1 MNTKAI
7 RLAGIQMSSAQD
19 KSKNIAKALRLIEV
33 AASEGAGII
42 ALPQLFSTHW
52 FPATI
57 NAEHLSLAES
67 EDGQTIT
74 AMRSAASAHKV
85 SIIAPIFEKD
95 CFGYFNTAFVIGPDG
110 AIIGRYRKMHVPQL
124 PSWEERAYF
133 KPGNMGFGVFKTPL
147 ATIGV
152 QLCWDVFFPEG
163 FRALA
168 LKGAQIIFALTA
180 SAYEHSRP
188 KWERAMQA
196 AAHANGFFVFRVN
209 RTGADS
215 GLDFYGRSFCAGP
228 DGEMLD
234 APSGASD
241 GVVIAD
247 VDLSRIAE
255 TRNQW
260 VFLKERRP
268 LEYTLLSEESDEA

>member
-1 MNTKAI
+1 MNTKAV
-7 RLAGIQMSSAQD
+7 RLAGIQMSSTAD

-33 AASEGAGII
+33 AASEGAGIM

-74 AMRSAASAHKV
+74 AMREAAIAHKV

-124 PSWEERAYF
+124 LSWEERAYF

-168 LKGAQIIFALTA
+168 LKGAQIVWPLRPPLMNIQCPSGNAPCRPLPTPTGFSCSGSIVPALRAVLTFTAGVFARGLTA
-180 SAYEHSRP
+180 RCSTPR
-188 KWERAMQA
+188 
-196 AAHANGFFVFRVN
+196 
-209 RTGADS
+209 
-215 GLDFYGRSFCAGP
+215 
-228 DGEMLD
+228 
-234 APSGASD
+234 SGASD

-260 VFLKERRP
+260 VFLKDRRP
-268 LEYTLLSEESDEA
+268 LEYASLSEESDEG

>member
-1 MNTKAI
+1 MNTRAI
-7 RLAGIQMSSAQD
+7 RLAGIQMSSTPD
-19 KSKNIAKALRLIEV
+19 KSKNIAKALRLMEV
-33 AASEGAGII
+33 AVSEGAEII

-52 FPATI
+52 FPAAI
-57 NAEHLSLAES
+57 NAEHLSLAEP
-67 EDGQTIT
+67 EDGETIT
-74 AMRSAASAHKV
+74 AMRSAALTHKV

-168 LKGAQIIFALTA
+168 LKGAQIVFALTA

-188 KWERAMQA
+188 KWERAIQVG
-196 AAHANGFFVFRVN
+196 AHANGFFVFRVN
-209 RTGADS
+209 RVGADG
-215 GLDFYGRSFCAGP
+215 GLEFYGGSFCAGP

-234 APSGASD
+234 GPSGALD
-241 GVVIAD
+241 GVVIAN
-247 VDLSRIAE
+247 VDLSRIVE

-260 VFLKERRP
+260 VFLKDRRP
-268 LEYTLLSEESDEA
+268 LEYTTLSEEPDEA